1 MKKHLIGILILA
13 IVMVALPLHLRFAHS
28 NPTIAG
34 IEPYYHARMA
44 MELLKGIPRTDTM
57 IVNGRPYTIQP
68 YHIVLAL
75 GYKLI
80 GPLAFTLLPAIFAL
94 ASFIFFW
101 LLLRNWRIPEHT
113 QPWILL
119 AYALSPPLIAAGA
132 IGTPHSFVLMLI
144 LSGAWLLQKWWLL
157 GIANF
162 VLASLSGLAYNITA
176 ILFLIVLM
184 LIHKSNM
191 RAAIAIILSAIIFII
206 GYQPANV
213 ILPRGLAHY
222 ISDIGG
228 TYGLSIFA
236 LLLAIVGA
244 VLVWEHKKTYYGI
257 YAISICFLI
266 ASFYFPDL
274 LVFANILVSAL
285 AGVALSNLAQ
295 RKWELGFL
303 RHAALLVLF
312 CGLLFSSISQAVT
325 LADAPPT
332 TTFFKTLEF
341 APGTV
346 LTHENYG
353 FWVEMAGHKAV
364 IDPLWKELPE
374 PSEQAWDVAAMF
386 SSTDLEKT
394 RLLLKKYNV
403 THILI
408 TPEMQRGLLWER
420 EEHGLAFLAENSE
433 TFKKVET
440 GSNIGV
446 WRVT

>member
-1 MKKHLIGILILA
+1 MKKHIIGIFILA
-13 IVMVALPLHLRFAHS
+13 IVMIVLPLHLRFAHS

-44 MELLKGIPRTDTM
+44 TALVHGIPLTDTT
-57 IVNGRPYTIQP
+57 IVNGRPYIIQP

-80 GPLAFTLLPAIFAL
+80 GPLVFTLFPALFAL
-94 ASFIFFW
+94 ASFIFLW
-101 LLLRNWRIPEHT
+101 LLLKTWQVPEHT

-132 IGTPHSFVLMLI
+132 IGTPHAFVLTLL
-144 LSGAWLLQKWWLL
+144 LSGAWLLQKWWPL
-157 GIANF
+157 GVIAF

-191 RAAIAIILSAIIFII
+191 RMAIAIIISAIIFII
-206 GYQPANV
+206 GHQPATV
-213 ILPRGLAHY
+213 ILPSGLSQY
-222 ISDIGG
+222 LSDLGG
-228 TYGLSIFA
+228 IYGLSIFA
-236 LLLAIVGA
+236 LLLALVGA

-285 AGVALSNLAQ
+285 AGVALSKLA
-295 RKWELGFL
+295 RRTWELGFL

-312 CGLLFSSISQAVT
+312 CGLLFSSISQSVI
-325 LADAPPT
+325 LADTPPT
-332 TTFFKTLEF
+332 TTFFKALEF
-341 APGTV
+341 APGTI

-353 FWVEMAGHKAV
+353 FWVEMAEHKAV

-394 RLLLKKYNV
+394 RLLFKKYNI
-403 THILI
+403 THVLI
-408 TPEMQRGLLWER
+408 TPEMQHGLLWER
-420 EEHGLAFLAENSE
+420 EEQGLAFLVENSE

-440 GSNIGV
+440 GSNIMV